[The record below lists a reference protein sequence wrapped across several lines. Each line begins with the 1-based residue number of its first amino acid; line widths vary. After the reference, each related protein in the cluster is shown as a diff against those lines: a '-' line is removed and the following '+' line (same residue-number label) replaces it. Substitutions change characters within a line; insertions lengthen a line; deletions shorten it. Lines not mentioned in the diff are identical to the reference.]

1 MNSPVYIVL
10 ASYNGENYIETQLDS
25 IVNQTY
31 TDWKLLIRDD
41 GSTDATMSIIKKYVQ
56 QDSRIELIDEYSM
69 FKGNGAGQNF
79 GALLSVAVSRN
90 ATMIMF
96 CDQDDFWFPTK
107 VEAMRGTMVNTQ
119 SAMVYSDFL
128 YSDEHLNE
136 LPAEIQKAKS
146 PYLFPFF
153 KSTMVQNHVYGC
165 TMMISGNL
173 AKLCLPIPPVAENH
187 DYWIALVASGVDVK
201 IHHLSKPLMHY
212 RQHANNVTGN
222 VKDHQKLN
230 RINRFLFSFDQLRQV
245 QLKKNLMLGT
255 LYEQLGAYLKPD
267 NKMLLM
273 GYLNALNKDGLSI
286 VSYCIKHGIK
296 RQSFVS
302 TIVLYVLLSNMSQLK
317 TVKR

>member
-1 MNSPVYIVL
+1 MDSPVYIVL
-10 ASYNGENYIETQLDS
+10 ASYNGANYIETQLDS
-25 IVNQTY
+25 IINQTY

-41 GSTDATMSIIKKYVQ
+41 GSTDATINIIKKYVQ
-56 QDSRIELIDEYSM
+56 KDSRIELIDENSIL
-69 FKGNGAGQNF
+69 KGNGAGQNF
-79 GALLSVAVSRN
+79 GALLSVAASRD

-96 CDQDDFWFPTK
+96 CDQDDFWFPIK
-107 VEAMRGTMVNTQ
+107 VETMRSAMVTTK
-119 SAMVYSDFL
+119 SAMVYSNFL

-136 LPAEIQKAKS
+136 LPDVVQKAKS

-153 KSTMVQNHVYGC
+153 KTTMVQNHVYGC
-165 TMMISGNL
+165 TMMISGDL
-173 AKLCLPIPPVAENH
+173 AKLCLPIPQVAENH

-230 RINRFLFSFDQLRQV
+230 RINRFLFSFDHLRQV
-245 QLKKNLMLGT
+245 QVKKNLMLGA
-255 LYEQLGAYLKPD
+255 LYEQLGAHLKPD
-267 NKMLLM
+267 NKILLM
-273 GYLNALNKDGLSI
+273 GYLDALNKHSLSI

-302 TIVLYVLLSNMSQLK
+302 TIVLYVLLSNVSQSK